1 MKININMKFMK
12 MKKMKTISVAMLSLI
27 CVSVACT
34 DEFLEIGA
42 TGSLAEAQMSTQTGI
57 DGVLIGAYSAL
68 NGVFGS
74 RFEGP
79 NHWVTGSVTGGEANK
94 GTDPGDYST
103 INPIQRYENDPAAG
117 DLNNLWRGRYEGVA
131 RANKVLALLAGDA
144 SSGIQASIKTV
155 MEGEAK
161 MLRAHFYFDLVK
173 HFRNIPVFDETVSA
187 ADVSTTKNTSDA
199 AAWTLIESDLNFA
212 YSNLPETQSQLG
224 RVNKWAAASLLA
236 KAYLYQKK
244 YSEANTL
251 FDAIIANGKTPA
263 GAKYAL
269 LDNFAGIF
277 NAENDNHA
285 EAVFD
290 VESSMNTGSTQ
301 NANYFDDLNYP
312 YNTGQDGPGNCCGFF
327 QPSFQMANKYRTV
340 NGLPLLD
347 GSHDI
352 GVNQVINDYNIESS
366 AAFVEDAG
374 ELDPRIDHTI
384 GRRGIPYLD
393 WIEHPGKDWI
403 RSQVYA
409 GPYSPKK
416 YIYYKSQEGTFTD
429 ASSWTRGY
437 AVMNYTIIRYA
448 DVLLMA
454 AEAKILGPGDLNG
467 ALALIN
473 QVRTRAANSTYWVK
487 NADGTN
493 AANYKISNYTAFA
506 DANAAIA
513 ALKMERTLELSGEGH
528 RFFDLVRWGT
538 AKAELD
544 AYLKYEASQGLV
556 TKFGGAS
563 FTSGKNEVYAIPQ
576 TQMDIVNGGD
586 EIIYTQNAGY

>member
-1 MKININMKFMK
+1 
-12 MKKMKTISVAMLSLI
+12 
-27 CVSVACT
+27 
-34 DEFLEIGA
+34 
-42 TGSLAEAQMSTQTGI
+42 
-57 DGVLIGAYSAL
+57 
-68 NGVFGS
+68 
-74 RFEGP
+74 
-79 NHWVTGSVTGGEANK
+79 
-94 GTDPGDYST
+94 
-103 INPIQRYENDPAAG
+103 
-117 DLNNLWRGRYEGVA
+117 
-131 RANKVLALLAGDA
+131 
-144 SSGIQASIKTV
+144 
-155 MEGEAK
+155 
-161 MLRAHFYFDLVK
+161 
-173 HFRNIPVFDETVSA
+173 
-187 ADVSTTKNTSDA
+187 
-199 AAWTLIESDLNFA
+199 
-212 YSNLPETQSQLG
+212 
-224 RVNKWAAASLLA
+224 
-236 KAYLYQKK
+236 
-244 YSEANTL
+244 
-251 FDAIIANGKTPA
+251 
-263 GAKYAL
+263 
-269 LDNFAGIF
+269 
-277 NAENDNHA
+277 
-285 EAVFD
+285 
-290 VESSMNTGSTQ
+290 
-301 NANYFDDLNYP
+301 
-312 YNTGQDGPGNCCGFF
+312 
-327 QPSFQMANKYRTV
+327 MANKYRTV

-352 GVNQVINDYNIESS
+352 GVNQVKTDYNIESG
-366 AAFVEDAG
+366 APFVEDAG

-454 AEAKILGPGDLNG
+454 AEAKILGSGDLAG
-467 ALALIN
+467 ALDLIN

-506 DANAAIA
+506 DANAAIK
-513 ALKMERTLELSGEGH
+513 ALQMERTLELSGEGH

-563 FTSGKNEVYAIPQ
+563 FTAGKNEVYAIPQ